1 MHIMSRTFKRLQTQ
15 FYRISLQ
22 TEKDRLTLALVPD
35 LEHAQLIERLLR
47 ENYGLR
53 PGEKIILAPTI
64 LRPVKSADESGVE
77 WAG

>member
-1 MHIMSRTFKRLQTQ
+1 MSRTYKRLQTQ

-22 TEKDRLTLALVPD
+22 TEKDRQTLALVPD

-53 PGEKIILAPTI
+53 LGEKIILAPTI
-64 LRPVKSADESGVE
+64 LRPAKPTNGTDVE
-77 WAG
+77 WVG